1 MNDLVIWTDR
11 YYVSSCTCIVD
22 CTLKIL
28 ITQGSLFTLENRQS
42 LLELLFVVSPFVLE
56 KEKNLLSLR
65 RFLKFVRVNI
75 LPLACANIRH
85 YLEIWTLLALQF
97 SFFVNCLTCNIVR
110 MLQHSCCVILFARS
124 LGIFIC
130 NLCLTNSNLLFLF

>member
-1 MNDLVIWTDR
+1 MIWTDR

-56 KEKNLLSLR
+56 KEKNFLAFEDFLSLQ
-65 RFLKFVRVNI
+65 
-75 LPLACANIRH
+75 
-85 YLEIWTLLALQF
+85 E
-97 SFFVNCLTCNIVR
+97 
-110 MLQHSCCVILFARS
+110 
-124 LGIFIC
+124 
-130 NLCLTNSNLLFLF
+130 